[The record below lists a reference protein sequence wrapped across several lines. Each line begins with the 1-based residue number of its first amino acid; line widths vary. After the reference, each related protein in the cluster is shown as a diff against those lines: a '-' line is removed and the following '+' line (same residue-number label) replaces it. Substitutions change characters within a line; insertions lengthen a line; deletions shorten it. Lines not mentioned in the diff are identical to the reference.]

1 MQESKSDKVRNK
13 YEEIMEWASRRSIFY
28 PSSEIYNGPAGFWN
42 FGPYGEAIRRKIIEL
57 WRKEF
62 VQKEDMLEIYG
73 SQIMPNDVF
82 KASTHL
88 INFKDPVLECK
99 KCRSKFKA
107 DELIGKRIGKNVSGL
122 EEHELDKIIKNNNIL
137 CPKCNSYFNSVKFFN
152 MMIKVNVGVS
162 DKDCS
167 LRPEACQS
175 IFLDFI
181 RMHKTMRVILPKGI
195 AQVGRAFRN
204 EISPRNSLIREVE
217 FSQFE
222 AEIFFNPKKINEVE
236 NFDEIG
242 NYKLNI
248 FRKNKIEK
256 IEAKN
261 LVKNNIVSGKLI
273 AYYLSKI
280 QQLYEKYGIPLEKMR
295 FREVSKDERPF
306 YSKETWDFEIL
317 TSLGWIEVIANN
329 YRGDFDLK
337 GHMEGSKKD
346 LAVTENNEKF
356 IPHIYEIS
364 GGVDR
369 TFYVIIENAFKKE
382 IVEKEERIFLDLIP
396 QLSPYDTAIF
406 PLVDK
411 DKLPEKSKE
420 IVKILKKSDFNVFY
434 DPKDSVGRRYRRLD
448 ECGVKYI
455 ITVDYE
461 SLKKND
467 VTIRERNSMKQ
478 IRVKIKDLNNVL
490 KEFLNGK
497 DLNKLGKIIN

>member
-1 MQESKSDKVRNK
+1 MTKQ
-13 YEEIMEWASRRSIFY
+13 EEIMEWASRRSIFY
-28 PSSEIYNGPAGFWN
+28 PSCEIYNGPAGFWN

-62 VQKEDMLEIYG
+62 VQKEEMLELYG

-88 INFKDPVLECK
+88 TNFKDPVLECK

-107 DELIGKRIGKNVSGL
+107 DELIEKKISKNVSGL
-122 EEHELDKIIKNNNIL
+122 NEDELDKVVKDNDIR
-137 CPKCNSYFNSVKFFN
+137 CPKCNSYFKQVKFYN
-152 MMIKVNVGVS
+152 MMVKVNVGVS

-181 RMHKTMRVILPKGI
+181 RMYKTMRVILPKGI

-204 EISPRNSLIREVE
+204 EISPRNSLIREIE

-222 AEIFFNPKKINEVE
+222 AELFFNPKKINEIE
-236 NFDEIG
+236 NFKDIK
-242 NYKLNI
+242 NYKINI
-248 FRKNKIEK
+248 FRKNKIEEV
-256 IEAKN
+256 EAKN
-261 LVKNNIVSGKLI
+261 LVKNNIVSGKLV
-273 AYYLSKI
+273 AYYLARV
-280 QQLYEKYGIPLEKMR
+280 QQLYKKYGIPLKKMR
-295 FREVSKDERPF
+295 FREVSENERPF
-306 YSKETWDFEIL
+306 YSKETWDFEVL
-317 TSLGWIEVIANN
+317 TDLGWIEVIANN

-337 GHMEGSKKD
+337 RHMEGSKKELTVIED
-346 LAVTENNEKF
+346 NEKF

-382 IVEKEERIFLDLIP
+382 KVGKEERIFLDLIP
-396 QLSPYDTAIF
+396 QLSPYDTAVF

-420 IVKILKKSDFNVFY
+420 IITMLKESGFTIFY
-434 DPKDSVGRRYRRLD
+434 DPKNSIGRRYRRLD

-455 ITVDYE
+455 ITVDYD

-467 VTIRERNSMKQ
+467 CTIRERNSMKQ
-478 IRVKIKDLNNVL
+478 IRVKINDLKDILRKLINQEIEFKNL
-490 KEFLNGK
+490 K
-497 DLNKLGKIIN
+497 

>member
-1 MQESKSDKVRNK
+1 MSRYN
-13 YEEIMEWASRRSIFY
+13 EILEWASRRSIFY
-28 PSSEIYNGPAGFWN
+28 PSCEIYNGPAGFWN

-62 VQKEDMLEIYG
+62 VQKESMLEIYG
-73 SQIMPNDVF
+73 SQIMPDGVF
-82 KASTHL
+82 KASQHL
-88 INFKDPVLECK
+88 TSFNDPITESK
-99 KCRSKFKA
+99 KCKSFYRA
-107 DELIGKRIGKNVSGL
+107 DELIKDTINKAVPEAIEVEKL
-122 EEHELDKIIKNNNIL
+122 TEIIKKYKIK
-137 CPKCNSYFNSVKFFN
+137 CPKCKNQLSTVKKFN
-152 MMIKVNVGVS
+152 MMVKTNIGVNA
-162 DKDCS
+162 KECS
-167 LRPEACQS
+167 LRPEACQV

-181 RMHKTMRVILPKGI
+181 RMYKTMRVTLPKGI

-222 AEIFFNPKKINEVE
+222 AEIFFNPKKINEIENYDEVKDYRIKVFKSDKVE
-236 NFDEIG
+236 DIKVNDLIKKKF
-242 NYKLNI
+242 
-248 FRKNKIEK
+248 
-256 IEAKN
+256 
-261 LVKNNIVSGKLI
+261 VSGKLI
-273 AYYLSKI
+273 AYYMARV

-317 TSLGWIEVIANN
+317 TDLGWIEVIANN

-346 LAVTENNEKF
+346 LTVMEDGEKF
-356 IPHIYEIS
+356 IPYIYEIS

-369 TFYVIIENAFKKE
+369 TFYVIIDNAFKKE
-382 IVEKEERIFLDLIP
+382 TVGKEERIFLDLIP
-396 QLSPYDTAIF
+396 KLSPYDTAVF

-420 IVKILKKSDFNVFY
+420 VVKILRENGFNIFY
-434 DPKDSVGRRYRRLD
+434 DAKDSVGRRYRRLD

-455 ITVDYE
+455 ITIDYD

-467 VTIRERNSMKQ
+467 CTIRERNSMKQ
-478 IRVKIKDLNNVL
+478 IRVKIKDLKEILSKLTNQEIKFEKAGKLL
-490 KEFLNGK
+490 K
-497 DLNKLGKIIN
+497 